1 MKQKITKLLIML
13 FVVPV
18 VLVVILST
26 FAPFPSTE
34 PMPLTWP
41 KPLPKEGYQLFHS
54 IARNGDLLDYSF
66 YYVSKKRQVIYR
78 YDADRYL
85 ELQGENCSGLI
96 WYHDDKNNIHTLITK
111 RFYTAYHLPKFNY
124 YNPGKQYIAIPTNDL
139 SDFVF
144 SVDGGR
150 HFIKAM
156 VSPMA
161 AVPGEEVDYFIGVDD
176 SPIEDTYYEPGKPNT
191 PITISGNTGY
201 FVLKNHEV
209 IFGASYRYNRI
220 DYEHG
225 LSNYQIF
232 YPSAAFFDER
242 VRDGSKFGAYKKMLN
257 NKEYQLRVNSIK
269 NLKPEPYQGWD
280 KIRCEVGAER

>member
-1 MKQKITKLLIML
+1 MKQKITQLLIML
-13 FVVPV
+13 LVVPV

-34 PMPLTWP
+34 PMPLMRP

-96 WYHDDKNNIHTLITK
+96 WYHDDKNNIHTLITS

-176 SPIEDTYYEPGKPNT
+176 SPIQAIYDSIVKSNEP
-191 PITISGNTGY
+191 ISVSGNTGY
-201 FVLKNHEV
+201 FVLKNGEV
-209 IFGASYRYNRI
+209 IFGASHNYHDF
-220 DYEHG
+220 DYENG
-225 LSNYQIF
+225 LWNFQIF
-232 YPSAAFFDER
+232 YPSAAFSDKR
-242 VRDGSKFGAYKKMLN
+242 VRDGSRFGAYKKMLN
-257 NKEYQLRVNSIK
+257 SKEYQLRVNSIK